1 MRQTSLSHSPIV
13 SHSNTVHSGLSK
25 SSASSMDRRLLVALG
40 VATTPMDS
48 SLLLDKSIFPD
59 GLILNV
65 SKTICND
72 LNLGLVC

>member
-1 MRQTSLSHSPIV
+1 
-13 SHSNTVHSGLSK
+13 
-25 SSASSMDRRLLVALG
+25 MDRRLLVALG